1 MFYSMYSEMLGNKY
15 FLARKYK
22 NAAEN
27 FQYTLQT
34 DPINKS
40 VRKKLIICYTQIG
53 QINKAFENFYILAK
67 NDISFIIDTDIVADD
82 CPCPELI
89 DKYGSV
95 FPYEKDSFDLKL
107 MLAILWLYCDA
118 KKSLEFFKRILIEKP
133 GDSRIREIVSSIESN
148 IKLTNTLTH

>member
-1 MFYSMYSEMLGNKY
+1 MYSEMLGNKY

-40 VRKKLIICYTQIG
+40 ARKKLVICYTQIG
-53 QINKAFENFYILAK
+53 QIQKALENFYILVK
-67 NDISFIIDTDIVADD
+67 EDVNFIMETDIVADD

-89 DKYGSV
+89 DKYRSV

-107 MLAILWLYCDA
+107 MLAMLWLYCDA
-118 KKSLEFFKRILIEKP
+118 KKSLEFFKRILIEEPSDLRMK
-133 GDSRIREIVSSIESN
+133 EIVSSIEKN
-148 IKLTNTLTH
+148 IKSTNTLTH

>member
-1 MFYSMYSEMLGNKY
+1 MYSEMLGNKF

-40 VRKKLIICYTQIG
+40 ARKKLVICYTQIG
-53 QINKAFENFYILAK
+53 QIQKALENFYILVK
-67 NDISFIIDTDIVADD
+67 EDVNFIMETDIVADD

-89 DKYGSV
+89 DKYRSV

-107 MLAILWLYCDA
+107 MLAMLWLYCDA
-118 KKSLEFFKRILIEKP
+118 KKSLEFFKRILIEEPSDLRMK
-133 GDSRIREIVSSIESN
+133 EIVSSIEKN
-148 IKLTNTLTH
+148 IKSTNTLTH

>member
-1 MFYSMYSEMLGNKY
+1 MYSEMLGNKY

-27 FQYTLQT
+27 FQHTLQA

-40 VRKKLIICYTQIG
+40 ERKKLVICYTQIG
-53 QINKAFENFYILAK
+53 QIQKALENFYILVK
-67 NDISFIIDTDIVADD
+67 EDVNFIMETDIVADD

-89 DKYGSV
+89 DKYRSV

-107 MLAILWLYCDA
+107 MLAMLWLYCDA
-118 KKSLEFFKRILIEKP
+118 KKSLEFFKRILIEEPSDLRMK
-133 GDSRIREIVSSIESN
+133 EIVSSIEKN
-148 IKLTNTLTH
+148 IKSTNTLTH